1 MRRVRDGDHEGVLR
15 RDKGGFLFSA
25 IRKRVQQPVF
35 LTEPPFTVLERSFYE
50 APTLAVARDLLG
62 QLVVRRFADG
72 EIAVGRIA
80 ETEAYT
86 VGDPACHAFRGKS
99 RANAAMWG
107 PPGKAYVHINY
118 GLHYCLNAVTA
129 PDGVPEAVLIRAIE
143 PVQGAARLLRNY
155 TGQEDVTES
164 SACSD
169 KRIGAGPGRL
179 TRAMAITKPDFD
191 GHDLT
196 DAGSALFLARGEKVN
211 DGAVTTTTRIGITK
225 GADYPWRFYITAS
238 RWVSRR

>member
-1 MRRVRDGDHEGVLR
+1 MIYSG
-15 RDKGGFLFSA
+15 
-25 IRKRVQQPVF
+25 
-35 LTEPPFTVLERSFYE
+35 PPFAALEVAFYE
-50 APTLAVARDLLG
+50 EPTLLAARNLLG
-62 QLVVRRFADG
+62 ELVVRRFADG
-72 EIAVGRIA
+72 EIAVGRIV

-99 RANAAMWG
+99 RANATMWG
-107 PPGKAYVHINY
+107 PPGRAYIHINY

-143 PVQGAARLLRNY
+143 PVQGAVRLLRNY
-155 TGQEDVTES
+155 TGEADVTGQDTD
-164 SACSD
+164 SD

-179 TRAMAITKPDFD
+179 TRAMEITKPCFD

-196 DAGSALFLARGEKVN
+196 DKDSSLFLAHGRSVE
-211 DGAVTTTTRIGITK
+211 DDAVTTTTRIGITK
-225 GADYPWRFYITAS
+225 GADFPWRFYVTGS

>member
-1 MRRVRDGDHEGVLR
+1 MLAARKLL
-15 RDKGGFLFSA
+15 GGF
-25 IRKRVQQPVF
+25 
-35 LTEPPFTVLERSFYE
+35 
-50 APTLAVARDLLG
+50 
-62 QLVVRRFADG
+62 VVRRFADG
-72 EIAVGRIA
+72 EIATGRIV

-99 RANAAMWG
+99 RANATMWG
-107 PPGKAYVHINY
+107 PPGRAYVHINY

-143 PVQGAARLLRNY
+143 PVRGAARLLRNY
-155 TGQEDVTES
+155 TGQADVTES
-164 SACSD
+164 EALLD

-179 TRAMAITKPDFD
+179 SRAMGITKPDFD

-196 DAGSALFLARGEKVN
+196 DGDSELFLAQGVPIEE
-211 DGAVTTTTRIGITK
+211 DDVTTTTRIGITK
-225 GADYPWRFYITAS
+225 GADYPWRFYVTAS

>member
-1 MRRVRDGDHEGVLR
+1 LR
-15 RDKGGFLFSA
+15 RDRGGILFPND
-25 IRKRVQQPVF
+25 RDRVHHIVIS
-35 LTEPPFTVLERSFYE
+35 TEPPFIALERAFYE
-50 APTLAVARDLLG
+50 EPTLLAARSLLG
-62 QLVVRRFADG
+62 ALVVRRFADG
-72 EIAVGRIA
+72 EIAVGRIV

-99 RANAAMWG
+99 RANATMWG
-107 PPGKAYVHINY
+107 PPGRAYVHINY

-143 PVQGAARLLRNY
+143 PIRGAARLLRNY
-155 TGQEDVTES
+155 TGQEDATE
-164 SACSD
+164 ADARSD

-179 TRAMAITKPDFD
+179 TRAMAITKPLFD

-196 DAGSALFLARGEKVN
+196 DADSELFLARGETVGN
-211 DGAVTTTTRIGITK
+211 DAVTTATRIGITK
-225 GADYPWRFYITAS
+225 GADFPWRFYVTAS

>member
-1 MRRVRDGDHEGVLR
+1 MTPSDPP
-15 RDKGGFLFSA
+15 FSA
-25 IRKRVQQPVF
+25 
-35 LTEPPFTVLERSFYE
+35 LERAFYE
-50 APTLAVARDLLG
+50 EPTLLVARSLLG
-62 QLVVRRFADG
+62 GLVVRRFADG
-72 EIAVGRIA
+72 EIAVGRVV

-107 PPGKAYVHINY
+107 PPGMAYVHINY

-129 PDGVPEAVLIRAIE
+129 PDGVPEAVLIRAID
-143 PVQGAARLLRNY
+143 PIRGAARLFQNY
-155 TGQEDVTES
+155 TGQEGVAES
-164 SACSD
+164 DALSD

-179 TRAMAITKPDFD
+179 TRAMGITKADFD

-196 DAGSALFLARGEKVN
+196 DAGSGLFLARVETVS
-211 DGAVTTTTRIGITK
+211 DDAVTTTTRIGITK
-225 GADYPWRFYITAS
+225 GADFPWRFYVTAS

>member
-1 MRRVRDGDHEGVLR
+1 MIRDELP
-15 RDKGGFLFSA
+15 L
-25 IRKRVQQPVF
+25 
-35 LTEPPFTVLERSFYE
+35 TVLERAFYE
-50 APTLAVARDLLG
+50 EPTLLAARNLLG
-62 QLVVRRFADG
+62 HFVVRRFDDG
-72 EIAVGRIA
+72 EIAYGRIV

-107 PPGKAYVHINY
+107 PPGRAYVHINY

-143 PVQGAARLLRNY
+143 PIRGAARLLRNY
-155 TGQEDVTES
+155 TGQDDVTE
-164 SACSD
+164 AEANSD

-179 TRAMAITKPDFD
+179 TRAMGITKPEFD

-196 DAGSALFLARGEKVN
+196 DSDSNLFLAQGKAVPE
-211 DGAVTTTTRIGITK
+211 DEVTTTTRIGITK
-225 GADYPWRFYITAS
+225 GADYPWRFYVTDS
-238 RWVSRR
+238 KWVSRR